1 MKQYEYSLIIILP
14 PIIVSILSPIAVCCI
29 FCDMNLIG
37 RWIIKN
43 VFSNILKEEKGKD
56 GTPRWFFKDID
67 LTSLQPISSQEKLRS
82 RIRLVYSLLF
92 AVVLSGTLLSFWQLL
107 VLEVSSDCET
117 EDPSKDCYEVKT
129 RSWPKQDPVN
139 CSSAAIQNGTTYVL
153 CYKIVFNLGLA
164 TGANYGIFKL
174 SMLALSL
181 GPSVMLMMKNR
192 CIRLKLIII
201 SILPFILVLPPLVLM
216 FTTLTVGF
224 LSDKSVVIVQ
234 AVIIVVNS
242 LIFLW
247 GIPWDK
253 LTELKAEQNNPNN
266 TGLENPVAAT
276 NDN

>member
-14 PIIVSILSPIAVCCI
+14 PIIVSILSSIAVYCI

-37 RWIIKN
+37 RRIIKN
-43 VFSNILKEEKGKD
+43 VFSDILKEERGKN
-56 GTPRWFFKDID
+56 GPPRWFFKDID
-67 LTSLQPISSQEKLRS
+67 LTSQAKLQS
-82 RIRLVYSLLF
+82 RICLAYSLLF
-92 AVVLSGTLLSFWQLL
+92 AVMLSGTLLSFWQLL
-107 VLEVSSDCET
+107 VLEVSSDCDL
-117 EDPSKDCYEVKT
+117 EDPSKDCYEVKS
-129 RSWPKQDPVN
+129 RSWPKQDPIN

-181 GPSVMLMMKNR
+181 GPSVMLMIKNR

-253 LTELKAEQNNPNN
+253 LTELKARQNNPNN